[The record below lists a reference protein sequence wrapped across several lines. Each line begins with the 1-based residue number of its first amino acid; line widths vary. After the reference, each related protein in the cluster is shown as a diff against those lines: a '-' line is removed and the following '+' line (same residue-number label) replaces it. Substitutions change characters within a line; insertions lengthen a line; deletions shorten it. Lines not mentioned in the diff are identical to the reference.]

1 MRFAQF
7 SKFLIK
13 RLLNGVNMIKYFHEL
28 TYAEHFDIYN
38 KMMSWRK
45 VKKKY
50 PEPPW
55 CSNDLA
61 VGGLMG
67 CEELMMSN
75 IKSELDCMECRFYKR
90 GKS

>member
-1 MRFAQF
+1 
-7 SKFLIK
+7 
-13 RLLNGVNMIKYFHEL
+13 MIKYFHEL